1 MSYYVEMV
9 VLVVR
14 DDELNVGDDKVTSSE
29 VAEVG
34 ERGKTLWGA
43 DPVSRPWFPGDG
55 GSKTH

>member
-1 MSYYVEMV
+1 MSYYVEMI
-9 VLVVR
+9 VLVIR
-14 DDELNVGDDKVTSSE
+14 DDVGDDEVTSLE

-43 DPVSRPWFPGDG
+43 DPVSRPWFSGDG